1 MTMAKVVTATI
12 ERARTDELLSPKEVH
27 ADYGFSPQTL
37 ANWRWTGT
45 GPDYI
50 KTSPGR
56 GGRIK
61 YRRSTI
67 EGWLSAQTVKTGG
80 AAA

>member
-1 MTMAKVVTATI
+1 MVGKAEKATK
-12 ERARTDELLSPKEVH
+12 DELLTPKQVH

-37 ANWRWTGT
+37 ANWRWADM
-45 GPDYI
+45 GPEYI
-50 KTSPGR
+50 KQTPGR

-61 YRRSTI
+61 YKRSVI
-67 EGWLSAQTVKTGG
+67 EAWLDAQTVKTGG

>member
-1 MTMAKVVTATI
+1 MRQAVEEETASD
-12 ERARTDELLSPKEVH
+12 AAPGPLLSPKQVR
-27 ADYGFSPQTL
+27 AVYGFSEQTL
-37 ANWRWTGT
+37 ANWRWAGT

-56 GGRIK
+56 GGRIRYK
-61 YRRSTI
+61 RSAVD
-67 EGWLSAQTVKTGG
+67 EWLEAHTVSGG

>member
-1 MTMAKVVTATI
+1 MTTKTVAAAIKKAI
-12 ERARTDELLSPKEVH
+12 RDELLSPRQVESE
-27 ADYGFSPQTL
+27 YGFSVQTL
-37 ANWRWTGT
+37 ANWRWTEQ

-56 GGRIK
+56 GGRIRYK
-61 YRRSTI
+61 RSAI
-67 EGWLSAQTVKTGG
+67 ERWLDERTVSGG

>member
-1 MTMAKVVTATI
+1 MP
-12 ERARTDELLSPKEVH
+12 EELLSPKQLSAET
-27 ADYGFSPQTL
+27 GFSEQAL
-37 ANWRWTGT
+37 AAWRWMGT

-56 GGRIK
+56 SGRIRYK
-61 YRRSTI
+61 RSAV
-67 EGWLSAQTVKTGG
+67 ERWLNERTVKVGG

>member
-1 MTMAKVVTATI
+1 MA
-12 ERARTDELLSPKEVH
+12 DELLSPKQVR
-27 ADYGFSPQTL
+27 AAYGFSEQAL
-37 ANWRWTGT
+37 ASWRWMGT

-56 GGRIK
+56 SGRIK
-61 YRRSTI
+61 YKRSAI
-67 EGWLSAQTVKTGG
+67 EKWLDERTVSGG

>member
-1 MTMAKVVTATI
+1 MGAYESENNSLESKVS
-12 ERARTDELLSPKEVH
+12 DELLTPKQVQ

-37 ANWRWTGT
+37 ANWRWMNT
-45 GPDYI
+45 GPTYI

-56 GGRIK
+56 SGRIRYK
-61 YRRSTI
+61 RSAV
-67 EGWLSAQTVKTGG
+67 EAWLDAQTVKTGG

>member
-1 MTMAKVVTATI
+1 VTTEATQGSASK
-12 ERARTDELLSPKEVH
+12 ARVDELLSPRQVGI
-27 ADYGFSPQTL
+27 DYGFSVQTL
-37 ANWRWTGT
+37 ANWRWTDQ

-56 GGRIK
+56 GGRIRYK
-61 YRRSTI
+61 RSAI
-67 EGWLSAQTVKTGG
+67 ERWLDERTVSGG